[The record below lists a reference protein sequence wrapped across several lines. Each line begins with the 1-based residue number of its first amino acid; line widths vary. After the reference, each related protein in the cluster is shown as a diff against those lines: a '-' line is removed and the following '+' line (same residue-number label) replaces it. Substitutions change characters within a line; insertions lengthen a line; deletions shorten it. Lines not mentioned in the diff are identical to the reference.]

1 MTNLNWGTL
10 VLTLYCL
17 AHGVHA
23 DGGHPQDDLV
33 GLADWRYVFSKVI
46 HFLSTNFAMNR
57 KLIQNIVKGDFIVS
71 VQRKSEEI
79 VSTI

>member
-17 AHGVHA
+17 AQGGHA

-33 GLADWRYVFSKVI
+33 GLADWRYVFQKFLPQFFSKII
-46 HFLSTNFAMNR
+46 HFFKVEAQIL
-57 KLIQNIVKGDFIVS
+57 L
-71 VQRKSEEI
+71 
-79 VSTI
+79 